1 MCSIVHFVW
10 RYYHFSLHI
19 LPCFVSSSHHEDT
32 PTPLFNPRAKGLTHK
47 LSSLQP
53 LDLELL
59 KNSSPPPLSSSSS
72 SSSSSSLSSL
82 PSSNFP
88 LAHIDA
94 DPGGDGNKDVNGDV
108 RLGTGKR
115 KMGDKDELDIPKR
128 KLVKRQ
134 RFDDEGMVRVQGSCE
149 GYVCLVGLQLI

>member
-1 MCSIVHFVW
+1 
-10 RYYHFSLHI
+10 
-19 LPCFVSSSHHEDT
+19 
-32 PTPLFNPRAKGLTHK
+32 LTHK

-82 PSSNFP
+82 PSSTFP
-88 LAHIDA
+88 LSHIDA
-94 DPGGDGNKDVNGDV
+94 DPGGDGNKDANGDM

-128 KLVKRQ
+128 RPVKRQ
-134 RFDDEGMVRVQGSCE
+134 RFDDEGIVRVQGSCE
-149 GYVCLVGLQLI
+149 GYVCLVGLRSRRA